1 MSFRFDEVEFRERAA
16 ARLHKAPRAAARFS
30 DDDLNPEARII
41 PPGITPKPAAV
52 LVPVVGRET
61 GLSLLLTQRTA
72 HLASHAGQVAFPG
85 GKIDAADRDPIAA
98 ALRETEEETGIAR
111 DFVEPIGFLDTYL
124 TGTSYRVTPVV
135 ALVRPG
141 FTVTPHEG
149 EVADVFEVPLAFLMD
164 PANHL
169 RHSREWQ
176 GKQRFYYAM
185 PFGERYI
192 WGATAGMIRNLY
204 RLVYESTP
212 GEKAG

>member
-1 MSFRFDEVEFRERAA
+1 MSFRFDEPEFRARIAG
-16 ARLHKAPRAAARFS
+16 RLHAAPSADARFS
-30 DDDLNPEARII
+30 DDDLNPDARII
-41 PPGITPKPAAV
+41 PSGVTPRAAAV
-52 LVPVVGRET
+52 LVPVVPRDD

-85 GKIDAADRDPIAA
+85 GKIDAADADPIAA

-111 DFVEPIGFLDTYL
+111 SFVEPLGYLDTYL

-135 ALVRPG
+135 ALLRPG
-141 FTVTPHEG
+141 FTVTPHVG

-164 PANHL
+164 PGNHQ

-176 GKQRFYYAM
+176 GKERFYYAM
-185 PFGERYI
+185 PYGERYI

-204 RLVYESTP
+204 ARVYGAP
-212 GEKAG
+212 